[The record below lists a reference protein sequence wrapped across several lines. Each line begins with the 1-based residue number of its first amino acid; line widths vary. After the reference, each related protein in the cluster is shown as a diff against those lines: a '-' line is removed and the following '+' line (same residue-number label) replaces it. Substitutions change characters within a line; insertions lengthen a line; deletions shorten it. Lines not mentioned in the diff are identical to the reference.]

1 MVHVMWGTNM
11 QGYIAQTSKQLYRWN
26 INFHFTACPE
36 ALANTT
42 SMFGV
47 LDLHMKE
54 EWDILGNDAYLLF
67 ARGLR
72 FDQYQF
78 TVCMFTARPESVAK
92 FSTETTNRM
101 KRA

>member
-36 ALANTT
+36 ALAST

-54 EWDILGNDAYLLF
+54 ESDILGNNAYLLF

-72 FDQYQF
+72 FDQY
-78 TVCMFTARPESVAK
+78 
-92 FSTETTNRM
+92 
-101 KRA
+101 